1 MHEHETNREIYCHRP
16 HRGGGHYEQWVYLL
30 SGEDTNGLRYG
41 RGLVVASGTEVTAI
55 NAGDE
60 IYYDKRGSY
69 VMMIDDVRRT
79 ILSEREV
86 VVVV

>member
-1 MHEHETNREIYCHRP
+1 
-16 HRGGGHYEQWVYLL
+16 
-30 SGEDTNGLRYG
+30 
-41 RGLVVASGTEVTAI
+41 VASGTEVTAI
-55 NAGDE
+55 NAGDQ